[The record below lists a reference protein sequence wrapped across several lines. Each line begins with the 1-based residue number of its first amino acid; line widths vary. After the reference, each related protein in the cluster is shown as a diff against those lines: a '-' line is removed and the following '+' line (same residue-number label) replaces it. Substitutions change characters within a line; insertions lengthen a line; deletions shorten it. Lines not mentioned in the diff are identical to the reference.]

1 MADAKLA
8 SSPSVTGD
16 GGAASTVPPRAI
28 EGTTAAV
35 ATACGESAS
44 VEETPEARALAQG
57 AYSRPISLFYYHS
70 PGAITMIVEFYFA
83 DTNLPYDKSVPVFGK
98 SPTPFDHKPDSCGH
112 FTPPT
117 MSTGFLL
124 TRLLHLSACVSF
136 NFAASNGSSMR
147 CAQVPSSK

>member
-16 GGAASTVPPRAI
+16 GGVASTVPPSAI

-57 AYSRPISLFYYHS
+57 AYSCPISLFYYHL
-70 PGAITMIVEFYFA
+70 PGLITIIVEFYFA
-83 DTNLPYDKSVPVFGK
+83 DTNLPYDKSVPCPRK
-98 SPTPFDHKPDSCGH
+98 Q
-112 FTPPT
+112 
-117 MSTGFLL
+117 
-124 TRLLHLSACVSF
+124 
-136 NFAASNGSSMR
+136 SN
-147 CAQVPSSK
+147 AF